1 MRPFSVILAQ
11 QDSQAAKRLADKLRP
26 EFRSITTA
34 ESVNDIRV
42 KVARLR
48 PTLAI
53 VDLELVSYAEVK
65 ELCSAF
71 PATAFVGIHRL
82 ADEEMWSR
90 ALAMG
95 AQDCCAAND
104 VHGILLAADR
114 CASPARVQAA
124 AA

>member
-1 MRPFSVILAQ
+1 MRPFSVVLAQ
-11 QDSQAAKRLADKLRP
+11 QDRQAAKRLAEKLRA

-34 ESVNDIRV
+34 ESFNDIRSSI
-42 KVARLR
+42 ARLR
-48 PTLAI
+48 PALAI
-53 VDLELVSYAEVK
+53 VDLELVSYSEVK
-65 ELCSAF
+65 ELCATY

-95 AQDCCAAND
+95 AQDCCVAND
-104 VHGILLAADR
+104 VQGILLAADR
-114 CASPARVQAA
+114 CASPGRGRAA